1 MPLLVG
7 MAQNQDSIWDGNTVE
22 TLKMIYFIIFNKN
35 NDLINIYL
43 INFSLIAGFKST
55 FELSKIY

>member
-35 NDLINIYL
+35 NDLTNIL
-43 INFSLIAGFKST
+43 LNKFLFNSGF
-55 FELSKIY
+55 